1 MCAECCL
8 QYSSDEAPQ
17 VVLANQTNKDIE
29 MLEGKVEWIIYYS
42 FVLYVLCILHIYA
55 QDIRSWGIAR
65 IDILL

>member
-1 MCAECCL
+1 MYEEL
-8 QYSSDEAPQ
+8 QHGSDEAHQ

-42 FVLYVLCILHIYA
+42 CVLYVLCILHIYA